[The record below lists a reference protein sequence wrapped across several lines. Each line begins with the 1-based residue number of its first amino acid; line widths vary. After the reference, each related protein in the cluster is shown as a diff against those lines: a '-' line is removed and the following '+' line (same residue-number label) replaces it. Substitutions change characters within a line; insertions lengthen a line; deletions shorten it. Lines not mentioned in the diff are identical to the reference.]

1 MVGAQEVSRHL
12 GVAAALLLAAGS
24 AVAQDYT
31 VDASCRDGQPHGSY
45 ELRDARGVVRV
56 VGAFNRGRRTGSFI
70 FWNGAGVRV
79 AHLPFDDDALSGTA
93 ALWYADKGTRDEPRM
108 KVEAMY
114 TRGRL
119 NGSKRSWYPDGK
131 PRAEFA
137 YEDGVL
143 RSALATSESGR
154 PLPDSEARSLAARDM
169 AADDA
174 FYASLLDVV
183 ASHMPRCDP
192 AGDRLEKA

>member
-1 MVGAQEVSRHL
+1 VGAEEVTQHL
-12 GVAAALLLAAGS
+12 FAAVALLLAAAS
-24 AVAQDYT
+24 ASGQDFT
-31 VDASCRDGQPHGSY
+31 VDASCRDGQPHGGY

-70 FWNGAGVRV
+70 FWNSAGVRV

-114 TRGRL
+114 TRGKL

-131 PRAEFA
+131 PRAEFT

-143 RSALATSESGR
+143 RSALATSESGGS
-154 PLPDSEARSLAARDM
+154 LPESEARALAARDI

-174 FYASLLDVV
+174 FYASLLELV
-183 ASHMPRCDP
+183 ASHLPRCDP
-192 AGDRLEKA
+192 AADRLEKA